1 METVVRLLAEQLSVR
16 STFVSHI
23 SAETRKFEV
32 VAAFNAPGGC
42 DIPEGTAL
50 PLPETFCSTIA
61 GAADLMPLAVPDA
74 RTDPHFGALPS
85 QAMFNI
91 GSYLGVPIVLGDGTF
106 YGTLCALDP
115 TPRAFTPHET
125 DLLALL
131 GRLLGSYI
139 ENAQLAE
146 ERDRQRRAAEER
158 TAELVALL
166 ESIDSG
172 VFFVAWP
179 DLRVRFVNRR
189 MSDLFGL
196 DLYPSV
202 GHEKPEWITHHIMGH
217 MARPEAFAGRL
228 TYLYAHPHEIAV
240 DEVEVARPVRRV
252 LRRYSGPVYGTDQA
266 LLGRLEIYTDITES
280 KQLEW
285 AKDEFLAVAS
295 HDLKTPVTAIS
306 GYAQLLQ
313 RRMASG
319 QITPERMASSI
330 ERIASQASLL
340 TEMMDRLLDMS
351 RIAAGRLEI
360 RAEPVDAAGLLV
372 EVVDTL
378 GSVLARHSVRLDLPD
393 DHPIADWDR
402 DRIRQVL
409 VNLLSNAAKYAPEG
423 TVVEAGLRQGP
434 YEAERGA
441 SVEYWVR
448 DEGPGIPADD
458 QPRIFDR
465 FSRTP
470 AALQSG
476 IGGTGLGLHIAKA
489 IVEAH
494 GGRIWVESVPGAG
507 ATFRVILPVL
517 PPREGS

>member
-1 METVVRLLAEQLSVR
+1 MDSVVRLLAEQLSVR

-23 SAETRKFEV
+23 STETREFEV

-42 DIPEGTAL
+42 DIPEGSVL
-50 PLPETFCSTIA
+50 PLPQTFCSTIA
-61 GAADLMPLAVPDA
+61 GAADLMPIAVPDA
-74 RTDPHFGALPS
+74 RVDPHFSALPA

-115 TPRAFTPHET
+115 VARSFTSHEA
-125 DLLALL
+125 DLLAVL

-146 ERDRQRRAAEER
+146 QRDQQRRAAEER
-158 TAELVALL
+158 TAEFVALL

-179 DLRVRFVNRR
+179 DLRVHFVNSR
-189 MSDLFGL
+189 MSELFGL
-196 DLYPSV
+196 DLRASV
-202 GHEKPEWITHHIMGH
+202 GQAKPEWITNHIMGH
-217 MARPEAFAGRL
+217 MAQPEAFASRL
-228 TYLYAHPHEIAV
+228 QYLYAHPHETAV
-240 DEVEVARPVRRV
+240 DEMEVARPTRRV
-252 LRRYSGPVYGTDQA
+252 LRRYSGPVYSADQA
-266 LLGRLEIYTDITES
+266 LVGRLEVYTDITET

-313 RRMASG
+313 RRLARG
-319 QITPERMASSI
+319 QITPERVASSI
-330 ERIASQASLL
+330 EHIATQANLL

-351 RIAAGRLEI
+351 RIAAGGLEI
-360 RAEPVDAAGLLV
+360 RTGSVDAAGLLA
-372 EVVDTL
+372 EVVDEL
-378 GSVLARHSVRLDLPD
+378 GPALARHNVRLELPD
-393 DHPIADWDR
+393 VHPIVDWDR
-402 DRIRQVL
+402 ARIRQVL
-409 VNLLSNAAKYAPEG
+409 TNLLNNAAKYAPEG
-423 TVVEAGLRQGP
+423 TAVEAGLRQSAD
-434 YEAERGA
+434 EAARGTI
-441 SVEYWVR
+441 VEYWVR
-448 DEGPGIPADD
+448 DEGPGIPVED
-458 QPRIFDR
+458 QPRIFER

-470 AALQSG
+470 AALRSS

-507 ATFRVILPVL
+507 ATFRVVLPVV